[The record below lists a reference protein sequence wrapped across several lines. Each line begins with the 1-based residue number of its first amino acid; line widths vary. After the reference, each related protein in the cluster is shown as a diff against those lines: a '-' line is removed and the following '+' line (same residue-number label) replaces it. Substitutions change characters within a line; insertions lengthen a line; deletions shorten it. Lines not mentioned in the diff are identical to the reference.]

1 MREQYDVIVIGSGF
15 GGSVTAARLAQAG
28 RSVCLLERGRRWD
41 KREFPRSIGQ
51 VKNAMWRDH
60 ESYGF
65 IEYKTFRRMDVIQ
78 GAGVGGGSLHYF
90 NVHLRAPR
98 DILERP
104 EWPARIKRDAM
115 DPYYDLAQ
123 DMLDSRPL
131 EPRLPQFPL
140 PRRTEAFAAAA
151 AAAGR
156 TAERVPIAVHIGA
169 AGINRHGAFQEPCD
183 YAGDCLLGCRTH
195 SKNTLDLTYLAMA
208 ESRHGLEIFPLHA
221 VDHLAPDPAGYRV
234 QFTRLDPDRP
244 GNGEPGS
251 VAARQVVVSA
261 GSLGSTQLLLTC
273 RDRRKTLPNLPARL
287 GQRFSGNGDML
298 FSGTLGADRVIEPG
312 NGPSITIGADF
323 TRSGSKHRIF
333 IEDLGFPNPFLWLL
347 EGTLPSASR
356 SLGLVRAAGS
366 YLGAALGLHRKDHS
380 RIGFESDSLFA
391 GNRTEHFM
399 PYLGM
404 GTDAGDGVLSLDAH
418 GDIDLAWD
426 PASSLEMFQEME
438 LGFQELTRGLN
449 GHYLQSLLWHWPFRR
464 LLTAHPLGGCAM
476 SDRAEDGVV
485 NDRGEVWGHPGLFV
499 IDGAMIPGPLS
510 VNPSMTI
517 TALSERASQW
527 MIHGRDLAERR
538 HVVGAAAPVAPGGEL
553 QFAGD
558 AAP

>member
-1 MREQYDVIVIGSGF
+1 MRQHYDVIVIGSGF
-15 GGSVTAARLAQAG
+15 GGAVTASRLAQAG

-51 VKNAMWRDH
+51 VKNAMWRDK

-65 IEYKTFRRMDVIQ
+65 IEYKVFRRMDVIQ

-104 EWPARIKRDAM
+104 EWPAQIKRDAL

-169 AGINRHGAFQEPCD
+169 AGINRHGAYQEPCD

-208 ESRHGLEIFPLHA
+208 ESKYGLEIFPLHA
-221 VDHLAPDPAGYRV
+221 VDYLAPDSGGYRV
-234 QFTRLDPDRP
+234 HFTRLDPDRP

-251 VAARQVVVSA
+251 VAGTQVVVSA
-261 GSLGSTQLLLTC
+261 GSLGSTQLLLAC
-273 RDRRKTLPNLPARL
+273 RDRRKTLPKLPARL
-287 GQRFSGNGDML
+287 GQRFSGNGDMM
-298 FSGTLGADRVIEPG
+298 FAGTLGSDRVIEPG

-323 TRSGSKHRIF
+323 SRKGSRHRIF

-347 EGTLPSASR
+347 EGSLPSASR

-380 RIGFESDSLFA
+380 RVGFESDNLFA
-391 GNRTEHFM
+391 GNRTERFM

-404 GTDAGDGVLSLDAH
+404 GTDAGDGVLSLDAN

-426 PASSLEMFQEME
+426 PAASMEMFQEME

-499 IDGAMIPGPLS
+499 VDGAMIPGPLS

-527 MIHGRDLAERR
+527 MIHGRDLGERHR
-538 HVVGAAAPVAPGGEL
+538 VVAAAPAGEL
-553 QFAGD
+553 QLAVA